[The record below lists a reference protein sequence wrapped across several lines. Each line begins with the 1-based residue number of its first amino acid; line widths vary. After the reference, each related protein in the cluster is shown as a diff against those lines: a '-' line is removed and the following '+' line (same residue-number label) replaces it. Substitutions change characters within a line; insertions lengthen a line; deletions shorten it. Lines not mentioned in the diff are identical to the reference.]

1 MIQIKMKKI
10 KAISVVIFT
19 ASLVLTSCGGSK
31 SSKNEDVKKDSIS
44 TITESDSATSST
56 SNENVTSNKSENM
69 DVLLKNYE
77 TFIDQYIVLLKKAK
91 KGDAT
96 ALADY
101 PAIMKSATDLQTK
114 LGSAE
119 NKMSVS
125 QMQKFVDLQ
134 GKLVKAASEIQ

>member
-44 TITESDSATSST
+44 TITESDSTTSSN
-56 SNENVTSNKSENM
+56 SNEKVTSNKSEDM
-69 DVLLKNYE
+69 DALLKNYE

-91 KGDAT
+91 KGDAS
-96 ALADY
+96 AMSDY

-114 LGSAE
+114 LGNAGD
-119 NKMSVS
+119 KLTVS
-125 QMQKFVDLQ
+125 QMTKFAELQ
-134 GKLVKAASEIQ
+134 NKLVKVASELQ

>member
-1 MIQIKMKKI
+1 MKKI
-10 KAISVVIFT
+10 KAISVVILT
-19 ASLVLTSCGGSK
+19 ATLVLTSCGGSK
-31 SSKNEDVKKDSIS
+31 SSKSVEDKKDSIS
-44 TITESDSATSST
+44 TLTESDSVTSST

>member
-1 MIQIKMKKI
+1 MKKI
-10 KAISVVIFT
+10 KAISVVILT
-19 ASLVLTSCGGSK
+19 ATLVLTSCGGSK
-31 SSKNEDVKKDSIS
+31 SSKSVEDKKDSIS
-44 TITESDSATSST
+44 TLTESDSVTSST

-114 LGSAE
+114 LGTAE
-119 NKMSVS
+119 NNMSVS